1 VADTRGASLPR
12 VRAQRAIAEKFGSA
26 VKTRGVADDGGVVSD
41 RNHAPR
47 SGLKMRMTTFISKR
61 PVPRAAILRSLP
73 TWIASLAALAASMLL
88 AFALASPAS
97 AASTTAPAPPAND
110 EVANAQPVGNLP
122 ATLSGT
128 TVDASTTGEEP
139 NCDGATKNSVW
150 YSLHASASTVQ
161 RIGVELAAAGN
172 LEAAVGVYRVVRS
185 QLQQVDCE
193 ATGEEGKAS
202 LTFKTQK
209 NAVYD
214 IRVAALSS
222 SQLAGFTLNVFLPTP
237 EVAPP
242 GRPLPARGASGQ
254 VDRIQNVNAAYAL
267 TLHAGVSYMLDLN
280 TKTRHGACVTG
291 SLYPP
296 GTSSFEDGSA
306 VLSIACGGYR
316 LFTPGPGQGGRYS
329 FELTPRGAHVGEQR
343 FHVQVARAGA
353 DETAPGI
360 ALGNYG
366 VAHAHLNGAGVQV
379 LRLYRLDV
387 TSHSKLTLRLHAPR
401 SAEFS
406 LMLVGVNGNQIECA
420 CGGGGGAQTL
430 QHKLA
435 AGRYYAA
442 VLARDG
448 TAGTFSL
455 ERESRTITRTEVYFA
470 DARARHGRASAV
482 AGHATPIHIHVLH
495 GDSGL
500 VTVELERFDPLFGWQ
515 FYRQLRAPLH
525 GGTASIPFTA
535 PAVGQWRVDAVY
547 AGSRVS
553 SPSRVGFSYLLV
565 S

>member
-1 VADTRGASLPR
+1 MRPAHGRAVLRWLP
-12 VRAQRAIAEKFGSA
+12 A
-26 VKTRGVADDGGVVSD
+26 
-41 RNHAPR
+41 
-47 SGLKMRMTTFISKR
+47 
-61 PVPRAAILRSLP
+61 
-73 TWIASLAALAASMLL
+73 WAASMLL
-88 AFALASPAS
+88 ACALASPA
-97 AASTTAPAPPAND
+97 AAAPTSTPAPPAND

-128 TVDASTTGEEP
+128 TVGASTTAEEP
-139 NCDGATKNSVW
+139 SCGGATKSSVW

-172 LEAAVGVYRVVRS
+172 LEAVVGIYRVVRS
-185 QLQQVDCE
+185 QLQQVACE

-202 LTFKTQK
+202 LTFKAQK
-209 NAVYD
+209 DAVYD

-222 SQLAGFTLNVFLPTP
+222 SQLAGFALNVFLPTP
-237 EVAPP
+237 AVAPP
-242 GRPLPARGASGQ
+242 GPPLPARGASGQ

-267 TLHAGVSYMLDLN
+267 TLHAGVSYMIDLN

-291 SLYPP
+291 ALYPP
-296 GTSSFEDGSA
+296 GTSSFEDGSS

-316 LFTPGPGQGGRYS
+316 LFTPGPGSGGRYS
-329 FELTPRGAHVGEQR
+329 FELTPRGSQVGAQR

-366 VAHAHLNGAGVQV
+366 VARASLNGAGTQV
-379 LRLYRLDV
+379 LRLYRVDV
-387 TSHSKLTLRLHAPR
+387 TSHSKLTLRLHAPQ

-406 LMLVGVNGNQIECA
+406 LMLVGLNGKQIECD
-420 CGGGGGAQTL
+420 CNGRGAQTL
-430 QHKLA
+430 QHKLP

-442 VLARDG
+442 VLTRNG
-448 TAGTFSL
+448 TAGEFSL
-455 ERESRTITRTEVYFA
+455 ERESRTITRTAVYFA
-470 DARARHGRASAV
+470 DAHARQGRASTG

-525 GGTASIPFTA
+525 GGIASIPFTA
-535 PAVGQWRVDAVY
+535 PTVGQWRVDAVY

-565 S
+565 N

>member
-1 VADTRGASLPR
+1 MRWLP
-12 VRAQRAIAEKFGSA
+12 VW
-26 VKTRGVADDGGVVSD
+26 
-41 RNHAPR
+41 
-47 SGLKMRMTTFISKR
+47 
-61 PVPRAAILRSLP
+61 AAAML
-73 TWIASLAALAASMLL
+73 LACAASMLL
-88 AFALASPAS
+88 AGPAAAAPAS
-97 AASTTAPAPPAND
+97 TPVAPAND
-110 EVANAQPVGNLP
+110 EVANAQPIGSLP

-128 TVDASTTGEEP
+128 TVGASTTAEEP

-161 RIGVELAAAGN
+161 RIGVELAASGN

-185 QLQQVDCE
+185 QLQQVECE

-209 NAVYD
+209 GAVYD
-214 IRVAALSS
+214 IRVAARSS

-237 EVAPP
+237 AVTPP
-242 GRPLPARGASGQ
+242 GPPLPARGVSGQ
-254 VDRIQNVNAAYAL
+254 VDRIQNVNAAYSL
-267 TLHAGVSYMLDLN
+267 TLHAGVSYMIDLN
-280 TKTRHGACVTG
+280 TRTRHGACVTG

-296 GTSSFEDGSA
+296 GTSSFESGSS

-316 LFTPGPGQGGRYS
+316 LFTPGPGSGGRYS
-329 FELTPRGAHVGEQR
+329 FELTPRGSHVGEQR

-366 VAHAHLNGAGVQV
+366 VGRAHLDGAGVQV

-406 LMLVGVNGNQIECA
+406 LMLVGLNGNQIECA
-420 CGGGGGAQTL
+420 CSGSGAQTL
-430 QHKLA
+430 QHKLT

-455 ERESRTITRTEVYFA
+455 ERESRTITRTTVYFA
-470 DARARHGRASAV
+470 DARARGGRANV
-482 AGHATPIHIHVLH
+482 GAGHATPIHIHVLH
-495 GDSGL
+495 ADSGP

-515 FYRQLRAPLH
+515 FYRQLHASLQ
-525 GGTASIPFTA
+525 GGIASIPFTA
-535 PAVGQWRVDAVY
+535 PTVGQWRVDAVY

-565 S
+565 N

>member
-1 VADTRGASLPR
+1 M
-12 VRAQRAIAEKFGSA
+12 
-26 VKTRGVADDGGVVSD
+26 SD
-41 RNHAPR
+41 RNHAP
-47 SGLKMRMTTFISKR
+47 SPGLKMRMPTFTSKR
-61 PVPRAAILRSLP
+61 SVPRQTVRRSLP
-73 TWIASLAALAASMLL
+73 TWIISLAASMLL
-88 AFALASPAS
+88 AFALAGPAS
-97 AASTTAPAPPAND
+97 AASAAVPAPPAND
-110 EVANAQPVGNLP
+110 EVANAQSIGNLP

-128 TVDASTTGEEP
+128 TVGASTTAEEP
-139 NCDGATKNSVW
+139 TCEGATKNSVW
-150 YSLHASASTVQ
+150 YSLHASANTAQ
-161 RIGVELAAAGN
+161 RIAVELAAAGN
-172 LEAAVGVYRVVRS
+172 LEAVLSVYRVVRS
-185 QLQQVDCE
+185 QLQQVGCE
-193 ATGEEGKAS
+193 ATDEEGKVS

-209 NAVYD
+209 EAVYD
-214 IRVAALSS
+214 IRVAARSS

-237 EVAPP
+237 AVAPP
-242 GRPLPARGASGQ
+242 GPPLPTRGANGH
-254 VDRIQNVNAAYAL
+254 VDRIQDVNAAYSL
-267 TLHAGVSYMLDLN
+267 TLHSGVSYMIDLN
-280 TKTRHGACVTG
+280 TKTRGGACVTG

-296 GTSSFEDGSA
+296 DTRSFEDGSS
-306 VLSIACGGYR
+306 VLSIQCGGYR

-329 FELTPRGAHVGEQR
+329 LELTPNGSHVGAQR

-360 ALGNYG
+360 ALRNYG
-366 VAHAHLNGAGVQV
+366 VAHAALNGAGVQV

-401 SAEFS
+401 RAEFS

-420 CGGGGGAQTL
+420 CGGGGAQTL
-430 QHKLA
+430 QHKLT

-442 VLARDG
+442 VLARNG
-448 TAGTFSL
+448 TAGSFSL

-470 DARARHGRASAV
+470 DARARHGRATV
-482 AGHATPIHIHVLH
+482 GAGHATPIHIHVLH

-525 GGTASIPFTA
+525 GGVASIPFTA

-565 S
+565 N

>member
-1 VADTRGASLPR
+1 MSTSTP
-12 VRAQRAIAEKFGSA
+12 
-26 VKTRGVADDGGVVSD
+26 
-41 RNHAPR
+41 
-47 SGLKMRMTTFISKR
+47 KR
-61 PVPRAAILRSLP
+61 PAHRRAILRSLP
-73 TWIASLAALAASMLL
+73 AWAASMLL
-88 AFALASPAS
+88 ACALAGPAAAAPAS
-97 AASTTAPAPPAND
+97 TPAPPAND

-128 TVDASTTGEEP
+128 TVGASTTPEEP
-139 NCDGATKNSVW
+139 TCDGVTKSSVW
-150 YSLHASASTVQ
+150 YSLHASASAVQ

-172 LEAAVGVYRVVRS
+172 LEAVVGVYRVVRS
-185 QLQQVDCE
+185 QLQQVACE

-202 LTFKTQK
+202 LTFKAQK
-209 NAVYD
+209 DAVYD

-237 EVAPP
+237 AVAPP
-242 GRPLPARGASGQ
+242 GPPLPARGASGQ

-267 TLHAGVSYMLDLN
+267 TLHAGVSYMIDLN

-296 GTSSFEDGSA
+296 GTSSFEGGSA

-316 LFTPGPGQGGRYS
+316 LFTPGPGRGGRYS
-329 FELTPRGAHVGEQR
+329 FELTPRDSHVGEQR

-387 TSHSKLTLRLHAPR
+387 TSHSKLTLRLHAPKG
-401 SAEFS
+401 AEFS
-406 LMLVGVNGNQIECA
+406 LMLVGLNGNQIECA
-420 CGGGGGAQTL
+420 CGGSGAQTL
-430 QHKLA
+430 QHKLTP
-435 AGRYYAA
+435 GRYYAA
-442 VLARDG
+442 VLTRDG

-470 DARARHGRASAV
+470 DARARGGRASV
-482 AGHATPIHIHVLH
+482 GAGHATPIHIHVLH
-495 GDSGL
+495 AGSGP

-515 FYRQLRAPLH
+515 FYRQLHASLR
-525 GGTASIPFTA
+525 GGVASIPFTA

-565 S
+565 N